1 LIALAGARGQRDEL
15 HVRAVVARTAFERVD
30 PDRVAEVLVVHG
42 LGLIGGSA
50 EQREQAVEL
59 LREAVAMREA
69 QHERFGGSRELI
81 ADAKQALAQALLG
94 VGQLQLAYVTA
105 EHSFDIHAANHGRGS
120 ERALASKRVMYA
132 ARIRLGH
139 TQIHDPFSDLQK
151 LHDELLADKDTMAIA
166 DEYRWIASVYDD
178 AGAAKVANEFREIAK
193 AFSARAACGV
203 SQTPPK

>member
-1 LIALAGARGQRDEL
+1 
-15 HVRAVVARTAFERVD
+15 
-30 PDRVAEVLVVHG
+30 
-42 LGLIGGSA
+42 
-50 EQREQAVEL
+50 
-59 LREAVAMREA
+59 
-69 QHERFGGSRELI
+69 
-81 ADAKQALAQALLG
+81 
-94 VGQLQLAYVTA
+94 VTA